1 MAYIY
6 ADVEVSIDV
15 DDFLD
20 ACSKKEKEQLIKSL
34 KQSAL
39 WSSTQSENVSVLDS
53 EWNEVIE
60 KLTKSRLQL
69 TNEEEEIIKKIAN
82 KL

>member
-20 ACSKKEKEQLIKSL
+20 ACSKKEKEQLISSL
-34 KQSAL
+34 KQGDL
-39 WSSTQSENVSVLDS
+39 WYETQTKNVSVLDS
-53 EWNEVIE
+53 EWNEVIV
-60 KLTKSRLQL
+60 KLAKSRLQL